1 MALESSEWG
10 GSLTTIRP
18 MTVMPNYRCL
28 FGLLI
33 SFGVVLFAGCDLWDK
48 MMGKKEAESE
58 VRRPVISVETMR
70 PLCRDVVDYEEFT
83 GDTNAVNDVTL
94 QAQVSGILTKCDFA
108 EGAFVKKDDV
118 LFEIEPE
125 VYKAALDTAVG
136 NLESVRGELAVLKAR
151 EPQLRIELDRNFKL
165 VQSNAVSKSD
175 YDEAKA
181 AHDEC
186 LAKITKAEADILK
199 ATAEAQQASINL
211 KYTKIL
217 SPIDGYISRKLV
229 TEGNLIQDH
238 KTELAQIV
246 SHDPI
251 YVFFYV
257 DETTFLK
264 LIENAKNQVA
274 AGGNPEELKIE
285 FRLTSEESWTDDAG
299 NPLHAGSVRYA
310 DPQMDESSG
319 TVLLRATCPNPPVV
333 DGGISEII
341 PGMMVHIRIPV
352 TGRYSA
358 LLVPE
363 EAFGTEQGT
372 RVLYVKDSEGKARV
386 RRPELGPLQED
397 NMRVVRSGIEADDEV
412 IVSGLLRLRPDAEVE
427 AKETTFEKLRRGM

>member
-1 MALESSEWG
+1 MVN
-10 GSLTTIRP
+10 R
-18 MTVMPNYRCL
+18 YRFVG
-28 FGLLI
+28 FGLLVCFGI
-33 SFGVVLFAGCDLWDK
+33 SLLSGCDIWDK
-48 MMGKKEAESE
+48 MMGKKEEQPE
-58 VRRPVISVETMR
+58 VKRPAVSVETMR
-70 PLCRDVVDYEEFT
+70 PLRREVVDYEEFT
-83 GDTNAVNDVTL
+83 GDTNAVNDVTI

-108 EGAFVKKDDV
+108 EGAFVKKGDV

-125 VYKAALDTAVG
+125 VYQAALDTAIG
-136 NLESVRGELAVLKAR
+136 NLESAKGELAVLKAR
-151 EPQLRIELDRNFKL
+151 EPQLRIERDRNAKL
-165 VQSNAVSKSD
+165 VQANAVSESD

-186 LAKITKAEADILK
+186 LAKIAKAEADILK

-217 SPIDGYISRKLV
+217 SPIDGYITRKLV

-251 YVFFYV
+251 YVHFYV

-274 AGGNPEELKIE
+274 TGESPEELRIE
-285 FRLTSEESWTDDAG
+285 FRLTNEKSWTDGAG
-299 NPLHAGSVRYA
+299 NPLHAGTVRYA

-333 DGGISEII
+333 GGRLSQII

-372 RVLYVKDSEGKARV
+372 RILYVKDTEGKARV

-397 NMRVVRSGIEADDEV
+397 NMRVVRNGVEADDEV
-412 IVSGLLRLRPDAEVE
+412 IVSGLLRLRPNIEVE
-427 AKETTFEKLRRGM
+427 AQETTLEKLRQGM